1 MKRGRKYAEAVKKF
15 QGGEYFPLE
24 KAVEVAKSLSF
35 VKFDETLDI
44 ALNLNV
50 DTNKHSIRDTLV
62 LPHRFG
68 KEQRILVFAKGEK
81 ADEAKEAGA
90 TYVGDSDLVE
100 KIRGGWLDFDVA
112 IATPDMMRDVG
123 KLGPILGRRGLMPN
137 PKAQTVT
144 NNVASAMAELKK
156 GRVEF
161 RADKTGVVHMAV
173 GKISMEPDK
182 ILENAQV
189 VLQEITRK
197 RPPEVKGEFIKSV
210 TLSPTMGPGVKVAI
224 K

>member
-1 MKRGRKYAEAVKKF
+1 MKRGKKYAEAVKKF
-15 QGGEYFPLE
+15 QGDEYYPLD
-24 KAVEVAKSLSF
+24 KAVTVAKSLSF

-44 ALNLNV
+44 ALDLNV

-68 KEQRILVFAKGEK
+68 KEQRILVFAKAEK

-90 TYVGDSDLVE
+90 MYVGDSDLVE

-144 NNVASAMAELKK
+144 NDVAAAVAELKK

-173 GKISMEPDK
+173 GKISMDSDK
-182 ILENAQV
+182 ILENAQAV
-189 VLQEITRK
+189 MQEITRK